1 MGTDVVAS
9 HKIQL
14 SFVVFPVVNTFYTF
28 LFCFLVWFYGF
39 AQGWDILI
47 YTLIF
52 SIAAPVYTFLAVR
65 SRDGLLRHT
74 RIVIARISLFL
85 FGSKVQHLKEVRSK
99 LKEEVK
105 NFVEKYAQSVPDD
118 YTVDDDEPAG
128 EGKDGLKFTKRSST
142 LVVEDGMDEAF
153 ESLDPELF

>member
-52 SIAAPVYTFLAVR
+52 SIAAPVYTFCKRKPVLWMKGIKSLGGMER
-65 SRDGLLRHT
+65 GTLKNDFKRKFLLYFCLFKP
-74 RIVIARISLFL
+74 LFL
-85 FGSKVQHLKEVRSK
+85 HDYSGCQIKRWSFTPYKNCYGQNFTVFVRIKSPTS
-99 LKEEVK
+99 
-105 NFVEKYAQSVPDD
+105 QG
-118 YTVDDDEPAG
+118 G
-128 EGKDGLKFTKRSST
+128 EIQ
-142 LVVEDGMDEAF
+142 A
-153 ESLDPELF
+153 